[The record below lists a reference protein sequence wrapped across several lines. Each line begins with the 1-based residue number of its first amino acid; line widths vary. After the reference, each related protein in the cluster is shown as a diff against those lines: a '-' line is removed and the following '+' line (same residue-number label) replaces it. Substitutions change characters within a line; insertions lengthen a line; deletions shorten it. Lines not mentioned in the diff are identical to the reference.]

1 MQLADA
7 NSEPA
12 KDLMKM
18 VDTNGDG
25 EIDFQEFMQMMRTWE
40 MTEMTRVDRCY
51 ECNRSQARHS
61 IHRVANSHCVK
72 YVLELQRR
80 W

>member
-7 NSEPA
+7 EPA
-12 KDLMKM
+12 EDLMKM

-40 MTEMTRVDRCY
+40 MMEITF
-51 ECNRSQARHS
+51 
-61 IHRVANSHCVK
+61 
-72 YVLELQRR
+72 
-80 W
+80 